1 MTIRRWI
8 PLISAIVLVG
18 AEAEAQSSMS
28 LWLGAGRSVRDSGSV
43 TLKSSDVSLGL
54 QLDVPLVPVAFRVEG
69 MVSGS
74 DIVHGPK
81 SWFAN
86 AVVPLRL
93 PAVQPYVIGGYGVY
107 SRGTPFEVKG
117 LNYGAGA
124 RIGLGRMGLF
134 GELRRHDK
142 LHRTTGTIGITL

>member
-1 MTIRRWI
+1 MRRRRWI
-8 PLISAIVLVG
+8 PLIAALTFLSLEAG
-18 AEAEAQSSMS
+18 AQNPLS

-43 TLKSSDVSLGL
+43 TLRTSDLSVGL
-54 QLDVPLVPVAFRVEG
+54 QLDLPLLPLAFRAEG
-69 MVSGS
+69 KVAGS
-74 DIVHGPK
+74 NIIDGPR

-93 PAVQPYVIGGYGVY
+93 PGIQPYLIGGYGVY
-107 SRGTPFEVKG
+107 SKGTPFEEKG

-124 RIGLGRMGLF
+124 RIGLGRLGLF
-134 GELRRHDK
+134 GEMRRHDK